1 MNNHQEPDF
10 DAQDLADQQPHQE
23 LLDKSPQARKFFN
36 GCFGV
41 FLILF
46 LIIWY
51 IALGFIFEE
60 ANEAKDAVNWP
71 TTSGQVVETK
81 VTSHTSSGSGSRKSR
96 TSYKSWVLYR
106 YNIGGQTLE
115 NDVVQVMTSHDSRA
129 EAKKV
134 TDQYP
139 VGSEVTVYYKMDEPE
154 TSVLVPGISDESQLV
169 LTIFTYVPITL
180 FSIFVLFWILKRMRS
195 SL

>member
-1 MNNHQEPDF
+1 MNNDQEPDL
-10 DAQDLADQQPHQE
+10 DAQDLADQQPHEE
-23 LLDKSPQARKFFN
+23 LLENSLPVRKFFN
-36 GCFGV
+36 GCLGV

-46 LIIWY
+46 LIAWY
-51 IALGFIFEE
+51 AALGFIFED
-60 ANEAKDAVNWP
+60 ANDAKDAVNWP
-71 TTSGQVVETK
+71 TASGEVVETNI
-81 VTSHTSSGSGSRKSR
+81 TSHTSSGSGNRRSR
-96 TSYKSWVLYR
+96 TSYHPWVLYR
-106 YNIGGQTLE
+106 YNVGGQTLE
-115 NDVVQVMTSHDSRA
+115 NNVVQILASHDSRA

-139 VGSEVTVYYKMDEPE
+139 VGSEVTVYYKMDEPD

-180 FSIFVLFWILKRMRS
+180 FSIFILFWILKRMRS

>member
-1 MNNHQEPDF
+1 MNHDQES
-10 DAQDLADQQPHQE
+10 DLDGHELENQNPHQE
-23 LLDKSPQARKFFN
+23 LLNKSQKVSKLFN

-46 LIIWY
+46 FIAWY
-51 IALGFIFEE
+51 VGLGFIFEE

-71 TTSGQVVETK
+71 TTSGEVVETK
-81 VTSHTSSGSGSRKSR
+81 VTSHTSSGSGNRKSR
-96 TSYKSWVLYR
+96 TSYTALVLYR
-106 YNIGGQTLE
+106 YNVDGQTLE
-115 NDVVQVMTSHDSRA
+115 NDVVQVMTSHDTHP
-129 EAKKV
+129 EAKEV

-139 VGSEVTVYYKMDEPE
+139 VGSEVTVFYKMEEPN

-180 FSIFVLFWILKRMRS
+180 FSLFILFWIIKRMRR